1 MISLLGLLIVISTAV
16 SMFYYWATAKNR
28 WLKAAYVTAVF
39 NGFILVYVNWR
50 LSLGEGDW
58 SVNIF
63 GILCV
68 WLVIS
73 GLRGLARLRA
83 ERRCSSDG

>member
-1 MISLLGLLIVISTAV
+1 MISLLGLLIALFTAV

-28 WLKAAYVTAVF
+28 WLKAAYIGALF
-39 NGFILVYVNWR
+39 NGLILVYVNWR

-63 GILCV
+63 GVLCV
-68 WLVIS
+68 WMIIS
-73 GLRGLARLRA
+73 GARGLMRLRA
-83 ERRCSSDG
+83 ERRI